1 MDEIALLKGIPL
13 FAAMSPEQLSPLVG
27 RLERRTY
34 HKGQM
39 ILRQGDEGN
48 SLFVIVAGRVRI
60 FTLSPDGYEL
70 SVSIVD
76 QGNFFGEMALLDGE
90 PRSANVEAM
99 QRTEVL
105 VLHRQAFRNHLLS
118 NPIAAIHVIETL
130 SQRLRHTTESAEE
143 LVSLTVPQRVVRKL
157 LDLVERY
164 GVQQRDGVLIDLDLS
179 QEAFASL
186 AGTTRESANRVLSR
200 LREQGVVQ
208 IERVRIRVLDPEKL
222 EEMLY

>member
-1 MDEIALLKGIPL
+1 MDEMALLKGIPL
-13 FAAMSPEQLSPLVG
+13 FAAMSPDQLSPLVG
-27 RLERRTY
+27 SLERRTY

-60 FTLSPDGYEL
+60 FTLSPDGHEL

-76 QGNFFGEMALLDGE
+76 QGSFFGEMALLDGE

-99 QRTEVL
+99 QHTEVL
-105 VLHRQAFRNHLLS
+105 ALHRQAFRSYLLS

-130 SQRLRHTTESAEE
+130 SQRLRHMTESAEE
-143 LVSLTVPQRVVRKL
+143 LVSLTVPQRIVRKL
-157 LDLVERY
+157 LELVERY
-164 GVQQRDGVLIDLDLS
+164 GVQQGDGVLIDLDLS
-179 QEAFASL
+179 QEAIASL

-208 IERVRIRVLDPEKL
+208 IERVRIRVLKPEKL